1 MPGGLD
7 FYYSGKSD
15 ANHLLSFL
23 KGTVAVKETL
33 SKRLISAD
41 EHSNTYNYK
50 FSLYAEVCHISFNTA
65 YTDHCD
71 SWCS

>member
-7 FYYSGKSD
+7 FYYAGKSD

-23 KGTVAVKETL
+23 KDTVALKETL

-50 FSLYAEVCHISFNTA
+50 FSLYAEVYHS
-65 YTDHCD
+65 
-71 SWCS
+71 